1 MKWEKRD
8 DASWSSYQSQHLEGC
23 NAEKDIRET
32 DKEQG
37 LQSLSTSNTTPEPLA
52 CLSSSDDL
60 GVPVEV
66 AVAPEHLQRG
76 AHSSEWGCGEGKQQ
90 RIWTL

>member
-1 MKWEKRD
+1 MLPGAVIKVNTWKGAMLR
-8 DASWSSYQSQHLEGC
+8 
-23 NAEKDIRET
+23 KTRET
-32 DKEQG
+32 DKERG